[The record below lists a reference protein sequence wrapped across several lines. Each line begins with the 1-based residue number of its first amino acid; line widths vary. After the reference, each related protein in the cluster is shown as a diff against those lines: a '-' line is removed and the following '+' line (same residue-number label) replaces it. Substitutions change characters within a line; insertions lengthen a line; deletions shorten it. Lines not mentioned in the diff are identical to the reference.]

1 MPGIAM
7 TLFFILGVVL
17 SIVGNIWGLIQA
29 FREEYLWGVLYLLV
43 PFAGFFFYMKYWS
56 NTRIRKTFFMQL
68 VVWPIYLFTGFQFV
82 SNLASSFAQG
92 LSMLQPGSSE
102 QSPSSFPSDSNASP
116 SSEEQFPASD
126 PSPQISET
134 PTSAEPNFGSAEPNL
149 GTVGGQQYDFNQSM
163 QLGKLAYNKGDF
175 QTALINFNRA
185 VQANPGD
192 AEALKGVEDTK
203 KAIAQAKTK

>member
-1 MPGIAM
+1 
-7 TLFFILGVVL
+7 
-17 SIVGNIWGLIQA
+17 
-29 FREEYLWGVLYLLV
+29 LLV

-82 SNLASSFAQG
+82 SNLATSLAPG

-102 QSPSSFPSDSNASP
+102 ESPSSFPSDSNASP

-134 PTSAEPNFGSAEPNL
+134 PTSAEPNFG
-149 GTVGGQQYDFNQSM
+149 TVGGQQYDFNQSM
-163 QLGKLAYNKGDF
+163 QLGKLAYKKGDY

-192 AEALKGVEDTK
+192 AEALKGFEDTK

>member
-1 MPGIAM
+1 MSGFAM

-68 VVWPIYLFTGFQFV
+68 IVVPIYLFAGFQFV
-82 SNLASSFAQG
+82 STLASSLVPR
-92 LSMLQPGSSE
+92 LSLLLPGSSE
-102 QSPSSFPSDSNASP
+102 QSPSSFPSDFNNSP
-116 SSEEQFPASD
+116 SPRIHHSSEIYAKPA
-126 PSPQISET
+126 
-134 PTSAEPNFGSAEPNL
+134 AEPNL
-149 GTVGGQQYDFNQSM
+149 GTVGGQQYDFNKSM
-163 QLGKLAYNKGDF
+163 QLGKSAYKKGDY
-175 QTALINFNRA
+175 QTALIHFNRA

>member
-1 MPGIAM
+1 MSGIAF
-7 TLFFILGVVL
+7 TLFFVLAVVL
-17 SIVGNIWGLIQA
+17 SIVGNIWGLTQA
-29 FREEYLWGVLYLLV
+29 FREEYIWGVLYLLV

-68 VVWPIYLFTGFQFV
+68 VVVPIYLFAGFQFV
-82 SNLASSFAQG
+82 STIASSLAPWF
-92 LSMLQPGSSE
+92 SMLQPQSSE
-102 QSPSSFPSDSNASP
+102 ESPSPFPSDSNPSP
-116 SSEEQFPASD
+116 SSQEEFPASD

-134 PTSAEPNFGSAEPNL
+134 PTSAEPNFGTAEPNF

-163 QLGKLAYNKGDF
+163 QLGKLAYTKGDY

-203 KAIAQAKTK
+203 KAIAQAQKK

>member
-1 MPGIAM
+1 MSGIAM
-7 TLFFILGVVL
+7 TLFFILGLVL

-68 VVWPIYLFTGFQFV
+68 VVVPIYLFAGFQFV
-82 SNLASSFAQG
+82 STIATSLAPWF
-92 LSMLQPGSSE
+92 SMLQPQSSE

-116 SSEEQFPASD
+116 SSQEEFPASD

-134 PTSAEPNFGSAEPNL
+134 PTSAEPNFG
-149 GTVGGQQYDFNQSM
+149 TVGGQQYDFNQSM
-163 QLGKLAYNKGDF
+163 QLGKLAYTKGDY

>member
-1 MPGIAM
+1 MSGIAM

-68 VVWPIYLFTGFQFV
+68 VVVPIYLFAGFQFV
-82 SNLASSFAQG
+82 STIASSLAPWF
-92 LSMLQPGSSE
+92 SMLQPQSSE
-102 QSPSSFPSDSNASP
+102 QSPSSFPSDFNPSP
-116 SSEEQFPASD
+116 STQEEFPASD

-134 PTSAEPNFGSAEPNL
+134 PTSAEPNFG
-149 GTVGGQQYDFNQSM
+149 TVGGQQYDFNQSM
-163 QLGKLAYNKGDF
+163 QLGKLAYTKGDY

-192 AEALKGVEDTK
+192 ADALKGVEDTK

>member
-1 MPGIAM
+1 MSGIAM
-7 TLFFILGVVL
+7 TLFFILGLVL

-68 VVWPIYLFTGFQFV
+68 VVVPIYLFAGFQFV
-82 SNLASSFAQG
+82 STIASSLAPWF
-92 LSMLQPGSSE
+92 SMLQPQSSE

-116 SSEEQFPASD
+116 SSQEEFPASD

-134 PTSAEPNFGSAEPNL
+134 PTSAEPNFG
-149 GTVGGQQYDFNQSM
+149 TVGGQQYDFNQSM
-163 QLGKLAYNKGDF
+163 QLGKLAYTKGDY